1 MLRLLFKVCNP
12 RDKAEPYII
21 SRHIVSTGS
30 RHPATQC
37 HAAAAHPI
45 PSASAVQ
52 RRHRQFRQVRSFWD
66 CDAAVQVHFVQPR
79 PCAGPFRFN
88 AAAAAATAA
97 CARHKNVIFGP
108 LVLQRNAAA
117 TGEDWTD
124 GWPTLNGNKVLF
136 GIPLAVTEKS
146 GMQRREGQ

>member
-1 MLRLLFKVCNP
+1 MTR
-12 RDKAEPYII
+12 RSSI
-21 SRHIVSTGS
+21 SLMSIAMSFRKIGGGGGGGPSAPSV
-30 RHPATQC
+30 RQP
-37 HAAAAHPI
+37 PI
-45 PSASAVQ
+45 PSHPRPQSSAVTANSVKCV
-52 RRHRQFRQVRSFWD
+52 HSFWD
-66 CDAAVQVHFVQPR
+66 CDAAVQVHFVQTR
-79 PCAGPFRFN
+79 PCAGPFRFY
-88 AAAAAATAA
+88 AAAATAA